1 MVSSRG
7 PWRWLR
13 WVIAAVAVIVVLA
26 VGGPFVFFHFI
37 EGNGPAPLSLKA
49 SPAASASGTQGGS
62 AATSQGSSGPVAGTL
77 PALRRVFMP
86 PGEPL
91 PPRPQRNP

>member
-13 WVIAAVAVIVVLA
+13 WVIAAVVVIVVLA

-49 SPAASASGTQGGS
+49 SPAASASGTQGAS
-62 AATSQGSSGPVAGTL
+62 NQGAGTGRQRRGEPGRFRVVAGTW
-77 PALRRVFMP
+77 AV
-86 PGEPL
+86 G
-91 PPRPQRNP
+91 

>member
-13 WVIAAVAVIVVLA
+13 WVIAAVVVIVVLA

-37 EGNGPAPLSLKA
+37 EGNGPARL
-49 SPAASASGTQGGS
+49 T
-62 AATSQGSSGPVAGTL
+62 
-77 PALRRVFMP
+77 
-86 PGEPL
+86 
-91 PPRPQRNP
+91 PRPRPGRRLAGRPGRGLTVALAGGLTTAPASRPAQLPQLSP